1 MLPWLPPYRAELELH
16 GEELADFIKC
26 PGSEW
31 LVSERFAEAFRAEAL
46 TGLDG
51 FHSVEII
58 RVRRMRKRSLTP
70 LAVPRYYVVSPCFG
84 RALADPVLNR
94 ARISAPPT
102 CPECRSTG
110 IDAVHGIVLEPGTW
124 SGEDIFRPRGMQGEL
139 LVTERF
145 KVFAE
150 RHGFTNMRFT
160 PSEQFVW
167 DPSNLGPAPLPSS

>member
-1 MLPWLPPYRAELELH
+1 M
-16 GEELADFIKC
+16 
-26 PGSEW
+26 
-31 LVSERFAEAFRAEAL
+31 
-46 TGLDG
+46 
-51 FHSVEII
+51 
-58 RVRRMRKRSLTP
+58 
-70 LAVPRYYVVSPCFG
+70 
-84 RALADPVLNR
+84 
-94 ARISAPPT
+94 
-102 CPECRSTG
+102 
-110 IDAVHGIVLEPGTW
+110 DAVHGIVLEPGTW